1 MSQLFFWGGLFY
13 GVFIGIFGLKSI
25 GISTSSIESIVVH
38 ELDLVLDK
46 LDDKSPL
53 YGVIQQVKLEELEH
67 KDSGKNLAG
76 KNFWLSSFVSK
87 FSRFSAYSAKTLAS
101 VL

>member
-1 MSQLFFWGGLFY
+1 M
-13 GVFIGIFGLKSI
+13 FGLKSI
-25 GISTSSIESIVVH
+25 GISTNFIESVVVH

-46 LDDKSPL
+46 LDDKSSI

-67 KDSGKNLAG
+67 KNSGENLAG
-76 KNFWLSSFVSK
+76 KSFWLSSFISK
-87 FSRFSAYSAKTLAS
+87 FSRFSAYAAKSLAS